1 MTGSPPS
8 PRTFHTSSAAIGN
21 QLYVFGGGERGAQ
34 PVQDVKLHVFD
45 ASMGWGHRD
54 LGALYLA
61 RATSASLISQTGN
74 RVLRKDFALNRVL
87 A

>member
-34 PVQDVKLHVFD
+34 PVEDVKLHVFD
-45 ASMGWGHRD
+45 ASMGWDIGIMGLLTWPGPPRPQ
-54 LGALYLA
+54 L
-61 RATSASLISQTGN
+61 SLKQETGS
-74 RVLRKDFALNRVL
+74 
-87 A
+87 